1 MSKHSFVYYFGFRP
15 TSHYHGVAWLG
26 SRNIAIIGVEIAPD
40 AVGFVICGLWIG
52 FIKEGE

>member
-15 TSHYHGVAWLG
+15 TSHYHGIAWLG

-40 AVGFVICGLWIG
+40 AVGFVIWGLWIG
-52 FIKEGE
+52 FVKEG